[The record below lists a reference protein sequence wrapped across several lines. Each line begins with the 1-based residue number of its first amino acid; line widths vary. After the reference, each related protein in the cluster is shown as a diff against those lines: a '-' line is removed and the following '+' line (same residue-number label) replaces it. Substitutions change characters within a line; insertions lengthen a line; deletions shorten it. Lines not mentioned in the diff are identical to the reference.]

1 MPMTLYNSDL
11 SPYAARIRMQV
22 RAKGLEREIVITGK
36 PEGDAYKAI
45 SFTGK
50 VPCLDTGM
58 DYALVESDTIA
69 EFIEDAFPAASLRG
83 ATPLAT
89 ARIRLVPRVVDT
101 YFVPGFSALLGQ
113 LNPKTRDAAK
123 VADGLAQVDTS
134 LAYLARIIDGPE
146 YALEGRL
153 TLADCALAP
162 ALFFARFVQSAMGVE
177 PFRGVPS
184 IAAYFE
190 FMSTREPIG
199 SPTIAEMGAALAAV
213 QRR

>member
-69 EFIEDAFPAASLRG
+69 EFI
-83 ATPLAT
+83 
-89 ARIRLVPRVVDT
+89 
-101 YFVPGFSALLGQ
+101 
-113 LNPKTRDAAK
+113 
-123 VADGLAQVDTS
+123 
-134 LAYLARIIDGPE
+134 
-146 YALEGRL
+146 
-153 TLADCALAP
+153 
-162 ALFFARFVQSAMGVE
+162 
-177 PFRGVPS
+177 
-184 IAAYFE
+184 
-190 FMSTREPIG
+190 
-199 SPTIAEMGAALAAV
+199 
-213 QRR
+213 